1 MSLDVAIID
10 YKMSNMFSVYSACC
24 KVGLKAKITSDA
36 QEILEARMAILP
48 GVGAFKAAMRNIVKL
63 KLDKCIYEFIDS
75 NKPFLGIC
83 LGLQLLFS
91 KSCEFEECSG
101 LDIIKGTVKKFI
113 FSDNLNIPATHTNW
127 NYIKKKN
134 SWKETPLEKIQDQS
148 YMYFV
153 HSYFVTPKD
162 KSIILSETNHGNKT
176 FCSSIK
182 SKNIF
187 ACQFHPEKSSVNGLK
202 IYDYFKEKIH
212 T

>member
-1 MSLDVAIID
+1 MKFASKEV
-10 YKMSNMFSVYSACC
+10 
-24 KVGLKAKITSDA
+24 
-36 QEILEARMAILP
+36 
-48 GVGAFKAAMRNIVKL
+48 RNIVKL

-113 FSDNLNIPATHTNW
+113 FSDNINIPATHTNW